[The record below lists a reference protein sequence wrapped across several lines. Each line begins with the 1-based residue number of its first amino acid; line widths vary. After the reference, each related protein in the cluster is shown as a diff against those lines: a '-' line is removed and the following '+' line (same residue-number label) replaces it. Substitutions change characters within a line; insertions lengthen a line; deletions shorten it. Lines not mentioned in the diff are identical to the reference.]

1 MRRAS
6 ILLTSWLMLSFPA
19 YAQTIIPASPQL
31 QNPTPPQYSPPP
43 GIYTTKKDA
52 GAPAVPPVYSTQPQ
66 SGFAPGYVPFGRA
79 SPDAMIPAPVGPRT
93 TEAAPV
99 GGVESDEV
107 YALPEDAI
115 TASELS
121 DAAND
126 PTQRAPK
133 ESIVFEDATQKPHAV
148 KLRALNKVTAHAM
161 EIEIAPGADAH
172 FGNLTITSLACRKTV
187 EGSQPDA
194 AALMKISEQK
204 PGEEAPRALFD
215 GWMFAST
222 PSLTSLEHPIYDL
235 SVVGCRVSG

>member
-1 MRRAS
+1 MRRAG
-6 ILLTSWLMLSFPA
+6 ILLTLWLMLSYTA
-19 YAQTIIPASPQL
+19 YAQTIIPAPPQP
-31 QNPTPPQYSPPP
+31 QSPTPPS

-52 GAPAVPPVYSTQPQ
+52 SPPVPASSPPSVYSTQPP

-79 SPDAMIPAPVGPRT
+79 APDALIPAPVGPRT

-99 GGVESDEV
+99 SGVESDEV
-107 YALPEDAI
+107 YALPDDAI

-121 DAAND
+121 ATASD

-133 ESIVFEDATQKPHAV
+133 ESIVFEGETKPPHAV
-148 KLRALNKVTAHAM
+148 KLRALNKVTAHAK
-161 EIEIAPGADAH
+161 EIEILPGADAH
-172 FGNLTITSLACRKTV
+172 FGNLTITLLACRKTV

-204 PGEEAPRALFD
+204 PGEAAPRDLFD